1 MLKNIHQGRDNMLKE
16 FLTKRKR
23 DFKILYKTLVVAI
36 LGFLAL
42 NVPLN
47 LLKDLGISLYSN
59 KFIFNN
65 IFLPRSGFMKFVS
78 YAYLAWHTFK
88 FFLILIIV
96 TFKSLLDLMFMA
108 YYKVIYLIKSIVK
121 NKGE

>member
-1 MLKNIHQGRDNMLKE
+1 MLKE

-78 YAYLAWHTFK
+78 YAYLAWHAFK